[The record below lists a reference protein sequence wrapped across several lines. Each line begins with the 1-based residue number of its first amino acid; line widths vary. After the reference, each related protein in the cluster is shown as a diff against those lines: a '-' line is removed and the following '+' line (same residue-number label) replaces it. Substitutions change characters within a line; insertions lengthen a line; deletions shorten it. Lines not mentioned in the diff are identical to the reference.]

1 VNTFQFSL
9 RREQNNRQ
17 PILTHPVSADTESV
31 KLGIA
36 LRLVLFALVFTRM
49 GAVGA
54 LAQSRSATGQL
65 QVTAVVV
72 SSSQL
77 IEQPDGT
84 FRLIVA
90 NAPSQAD
97 AQDLMQA
104 IGRLSEDKHG
114 LSASVPQAVKPQAAL
129 KRRKAR

>member
-1 VNTFQFSL
+1 MK
-9 RREQNNRQ
+9 
-17 PILTHPVSADTESV
+17 P
-31 KLGIA
+31 GIA
-36 LRLVLFALVFTRM
+36 LRLGLFALLFTCM
-49 GAVGA
+49 GAVGT

-77 IEQPDGT
+77 VEQPDGT

-104 IGRLSEDKHG
+104 IARLSEDKPV
-114 LSASVPQAVKPQAAL
+114 LAAKAAQTVKPQTAL
-129 KRRKAR
+129 KRHKAR